1 MSVNDCMAANLKKFR
16 ENRKLTQEKLAE
28 MAGCSKNHLSSIER
42 GVKFP
47 SAGLIDKLSNILD
60 IKPFELFQDESD
72 INKQHKRNIVIEY
85 VMDSLDREKL
95 KSLNLDDN

>member
-1 MSVNDCMAANLKKFR
+1 MSINDCMAANLKKFR
-16 ENRKLTQEKLAE
+16 ENRKLTQEQLAE
-28 MAGCSKNHLSSIER
+28 MAGCSKNHLSAIER

-72 INKQHKRNIVIEY
+72 INKEYKRNIVIEY